1 MMSRRTPV
9 EIPPESLTYPLRQA
23 ARRWPDKTALI
34 EPEAGGRAWTFAQL
48 ERDSARLAG
57 ALVQA
62 GVTPG
67 QRVALCLKNSAA
79 YVLGFYGILKA
90 GAVVVPLSTHYGP
103 QELAQTLALSQAVG
117 LLAEERVW
125 RLPGPW
131 GQGLRLRVAEGD
143 AALGGVRSL
152 EEMLAHPPGE
162 DLSRGLDPDAS
173 LAVLPFS
180 SGTTGLPKAVM
191 LSHKNLLG
199 NLHQNVAARQL
210 DDRDVMLNQLP
221 FFHIYGMTALM
232 GAAIQVGALQVVV
245 SRFQPVEDF
254 LDLMA
259 RYRPTV
265 LLTVPLVV
273 QELCQQPRLKHLDHS
288 RLRYVNT
295 SAAPLAPELQ
305 ERFKLITGVPVTQG
319 YGLTETSPTTHVNP
333 QEHIKV
339 GSIGTPVA
347 LTEQRISDP
356 STLEELPV
364 GQVGELWIRGP
375 QVMQGYYQDPQATA
389 AALVDGWLRTGDL
402 ARQDQEGYV
411 FIVDRL
417 KELIKTKGFQV
428 APAELEHA
436 LLAHPDIL
444 DAAVVGLPHPDLG
457 EAPVAHVVRRP
468 GSALSEEETIAHA
481 AQGLARY
488 KRLNQVVFCE
498 AIPRSASGKILR
510 RVLKQE
516 HQPAL
521 IDKP

>member
-1 MMSRRTPV
+1 MMSTRPPV
-9 EIPPESLTYPLRQA
+9 EIPRQSLTYPLRQA

-34 EPEAGGRAWTFAQL
+34 EPEAGHRAWTFGEL
-48 ERDSARLAG
+48 EHGSACLAA

-62 GVTPG
+62 GVSAG

-90 GAVVVPLSTHYGP
+90 GAVVVPLSSHYGP
-103 QELAQTLALSQAVG
+103 HELAHALDLSQAVG
-117 LLAEERVW
+117 MLAEESIW
-125 RLPGPW
+125 RLPGKW
-131 GQGLRLRVAEGD
+131 GTGLGLRVT
-143 AALGGVRSL
+143 LGGPAPDGLRSL
-152 EEMLAHPPGE
+152 EEMLAHPPGP
-162 DLSRGLDPDAS
+162 DLSLELDPAAS

-191 LSHKNLLG
+191 LSHFNLLG
-199 NLHQNVAARQL
+199 NLRQNVAARQL
-210 DDRDVMLNQLP
+210 GPEDVMLNQLP

-232 GAAIQVGALQVVV
+232 GAAIQVGALQVVI
-245 SRFQPVEDF
+245 SRFQPVEGF

-273 QELCQQPRLKHLDHS
+273 QELCRQPRLKDLDHG

-295 SAAPLAPELQ
+295 SAAPLARELQ
-305 ERFKLITGVPVTQG
+305 ERFKRLTGVPVTQG
-319 YGLTETSPTTHVNP
+319 YGLTESSPTTHVNP
-333 QEHIKV
+333 QERIKV

-347 LTEQRISDP
+347 LTEQRIIDP
-356 STLEELPV
+356 TTLEELPV

-375 QVMQGYYQDPQATA
+375 QVMGGYFRDPQASA

-402 ARQDQEGYV
+402 ARQDEEGYV

-428 APAELEHA
+428 APAELEQA

-457 EAPVAHVVRRP
+457 EAPVAFVVRRP
-468 GSALSEEETIAHA
+468 GGALGQEEVIAFA

-488 KRLNQVVFCE
+488 KRLSQVFFCQ

-516 HQPAL
+516 HQAAMLANP
-521 IDKP
+521 